1 MEEKKKSLI
10 IKHIQTRVT
19 YLACTKVTFRI
30 MKCNKYTPKMM
41 CHFHTRVTH
50 FFYTLKRENNI
61 FYYICIILS
70 RTRQIESK
78 SLFTLVCKVFANIYA
93 YIYNIY
99 SKLKIIR
106 ISEHNY

>member
-10 IKHIQTRVT
+10 IKDIQTKVT
-19 YLACTKVTFRI
+19 YLAYTKVTFLI
-30 MKCNKYTPKMM
+30 MKCNKSTPKMM

-61 FYYICIILS
+61 FKYICIRLS

-78 SLFTLVCKVFANIYA
+78 SLYVLVCKVFAIYLH
-93 YIYNIY
+93 IHI
-99 SKLKIIR
+99 
-106 ISEHNY
+106 